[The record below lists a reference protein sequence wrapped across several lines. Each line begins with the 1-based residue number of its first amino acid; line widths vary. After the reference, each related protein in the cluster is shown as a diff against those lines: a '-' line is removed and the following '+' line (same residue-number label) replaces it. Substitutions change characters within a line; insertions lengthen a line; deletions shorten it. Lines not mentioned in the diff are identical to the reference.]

1 MIDLNMKKFISQ
13 KLKIS
18 EDKAFILQKKFYK
31 NYGTTLFG
39 LMKDY
44 KIKPEEF
51 LDYVHDIDFSR
62 LKKSR
67 LLKQYLIKLPGEKIL
82 FTNGDEKYAK
92 KVLTSLGIEK
102 IFQKIFDIKKA
113 NYIPKPKKKTYQNLL
128 EKFCLNPKRSV
139 FFEDIEKNL
148 KPAHDLGIIT
158 VHIDIDSEF
167 KKKNQKKHVDFKFK
181 CIKSAL
187 RKIIQLLGSNK

>member
-1 MIDLNMKKFISQ
+1 MIDLNMKIFISQ

-18 EDKAFILQKKFYK
+18 EDQAFILQKKFYK
-31 NYGTTLFG
+31 DYGTTLSG
-39 LMKDY
+39 LMKNY
-44 KIKPEEF
+44 NIKPEEF

-62 LKKSR
+62 LKKSK
-67 LLKQYLIKLPGEKIL
+67 LLEQYLVKLPGEKIL

-113 NYIPKPKKKTYQNLL
+113 NYIPKPKIKTYQNLL
-128 EKFCLNPKRSV
+128 NKFCLNPKKSV

-158 VHIDIDSEF
+158 VHIDINS
-167 KKKNQKKHVDFKFK
+167 KKNQKKHVDFKFK

-187 RKIIQLLGSNK
+187 KEITQLLGSN